1 MVTISLDLTD
11 EQAEALAQMAKR
23 ICWQDAQLLAV
34 DERETRTILD
44 GIAMLRSALARKGY
58 APR

>member
-1 MVTISLDLTD
+1 MVTITLDISD

-23 ICWQDAQLLAV
+23 ICWQDAQRLAA
-34 DERETRTILD
+34 DEQETRTVLD
-44 GIAMLRSALARKGY
+44 GIATLRSALARAGY

>member
-1 MVTISLDLTD
+1 MVTISLNISD

-34 DERETRTILD
+34 DEREARTILD
-44 GIAMLRSALARKGY
+44 GIATLRSALAREGY
-58 APR
+58 VPR